1 MGKRLLGTDSII
13 VLPAVGLAARPYN
26 GCLHPPASEMQTPYV
41 QPDQRG
47 RFGAFGGQ
55 YVPETLMHAL
65 DQLKREYETAVCD
78 PGFARLLEDLGRSYT
93 GRPTPLY
100 FAENLTRSLGGAR
113 IYIKRED
120 LAHTGAHKINNALG
134 QAILARRMGKERII
148 AETGAGQH
156 GVATATACAMMDL
169 ECVVY
174 MGEEDIA
181 RQRLNVFRMELL
193 GAEVRPVSSGS
204 RTLKDAINECIR
216 DWVTNVETTHYL
228 IGSAVGP
235 HPYPAIVRDLQS
247 VIGSEA
253 RGQIIEAEG
262 RLPDHVVA
270 CVGGGSNAIGLFH
283 PFIADEQVELIGVEA
298 GGVGTASGENA
309 ATLVSGEIGV
319 LHGSMSYLLQDEDG
333 QVVETHSISAGLDYP
348 GVGPEHSYLKDTER
362 ARYVS
367 VRDEEAIEGFRLL
380 CRTEGI
386 IPALEPA
393 HAIAYLSRWVPD
405 LSEESIVLVGLSGRG
420 DKDIE
425 TVSGWL
431 SAGQIS

>member
-1 MGKRLLGTDSII
+1 
-13 VLPAVGLAARPYN
+13 
-26 GCLHPPASEMQTPYV
+26 
-41 QPDQRG
+41 
-47 RFGAFGGQ
+47 
-55 YVPETLMHAL
+55 MHAL
-65 DQLKREYETAVCD
+65 DQLTLEYETAVGD
-78 PGFARLLEDLGRSYT
+78 RGFARQLEDLGRSYT

-156 GVATATACAMMDL
+156 GVATATACAMMDV

-174 MGEEDIA
+174 MGEVDIA

-247 VIGSEA
+247 VIGAEA
-253 RGQIIEAEG
+253 RGQIMEAEG
-262 RLPDHVVA
+262 RLPDHVLA

-298 GGVGTASGENA
+298 GGIGRASGENA

-348 GVGPEHSYLKDTER
+348 GVGPEHSYLKDTGR

-367 VRDEEAIEGFRLL
+367 VRDEEAMEGFRLL

-393 HAIAYLSRWVPD
+393 HAIAYLSSWVPD
-405 LSEESIVLVGLSGRG
+405 IPDESIVLVGLSGRG

-425 TVSGWL
+425 TVSAWR
-431 SAGQIS
+431 SADQDP